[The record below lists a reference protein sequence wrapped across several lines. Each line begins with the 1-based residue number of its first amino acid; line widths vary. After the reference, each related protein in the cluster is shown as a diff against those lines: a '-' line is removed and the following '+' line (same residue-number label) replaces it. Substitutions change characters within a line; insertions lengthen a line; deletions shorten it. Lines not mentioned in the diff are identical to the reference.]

1 MKLKY
6 FAMAMVTAI
15 LISDAAY
22 ATTDPSSES
31 NSFEVTIKQLREF
44 GVPIQVPGLW
54 YINENSA
61 LEFYS
66 SGSRAIESLSNHTL
80 NGQPLMQNENLGEGL
95 KHLRSLSKMNS
106 KDFLSQEREHPA
118 YIVSLIVDNPQMP
131 CPPCEVQRERLK
143 EIQSKKQNIDVV
155 VITIVN

>member
-1 MKLKY
+1 MKLKQLGI
-6 FAMAMVTAI
+6 AMFTAI

-22 ATTDPSSES
+22 ATSNPSSES
-31 NSFEVTIKQLREF
+31 NSFEITIKQLREF

-66 SGSRAIESLSNHTL
+66 SGSHAIEALSSRIL
-80 NGQPLMQNENLGEGL
+80 KGQPLTQNESLGEGL

-106 KDFLSQEREHPA
+106 EDFLSQERESPA
-118 YIVSLIVDNPQMP
+118 YIVSLVVDNPNMP
-131 CPPCEVQRERLK
+131 CPPCEVQSERLK
-143 EIQSKKQNIDVV
+143 EIQSKKQNVDVV

>member
-1 MKLKY
+1 MKLKH

-15 LISDAAY
+15 LINNAAY
-22 ATTDPSSES
+22 ATTNSSSES

-66 SGSRAIESLSNHTL
+66 SGSHAIESLSNYIL
-80 NGQPLMQNENLGEGL
+80 KGQALAQNENLGQGL

-106 KDFLSQEREHPA
+106 EDFLSQEREHPA
-118 YIVSLIVDNPQMP
+118 YIVSLIVDNPKMP
-131 CPPCEVQRERLK
+131 CPPCEVQSERLK
-143 EIQSKKQNIDVV
+143 EIQSKKQNVDVV

>member
-1 MKLKY
+1 MKLKH
-6 FAMAMVTAI
+6 FVMAMVTAVF
-15 LISDAAY
+15 ISDVAY

-66 SGSRAIESLSNHTL
+66 SGSHAIESLSNHTL
-80 NGQPLMQNENLGEGL
+80 NGQPLMQNDNLGEGL

-106 KDFLSQEREHPA
+106 EDFLSQERESPA
-118 YIVSLIVDNPQMP
+118 YIVSLVVDNPNMP
-131 CPPCEVQRERLK
+131 CPPCEVQSERLK
-143 EIQSKKQNIDVV
+143 EIQSKKQNVDVV

>member
-1 MKLKY
+1 MKSMH
-6 FAMAMVTAI
+6 FAMAMITAI
-15 LISDAAY
+15 LISDATY
-22 ATTDPSSES
+22 AKTDPSGES

-66 SGSRAIESLSNHTL
+66 SGSHAIESLSNRILKEQALT
-80 NGQPLMQNENLGEGL
+80 QNENLGEGL

-106 KDFLSQEREHPA
+106 EDFLSQEREKTA
-118 YIVSLIVDNPQMP
+118 YIVSLVVNNPKMP
-131 CPPCEVQRERLK
+131 CPPCEIQSERLK
-143 EIQSKKQNIDVV
+143 ELQSKKQNVDVV